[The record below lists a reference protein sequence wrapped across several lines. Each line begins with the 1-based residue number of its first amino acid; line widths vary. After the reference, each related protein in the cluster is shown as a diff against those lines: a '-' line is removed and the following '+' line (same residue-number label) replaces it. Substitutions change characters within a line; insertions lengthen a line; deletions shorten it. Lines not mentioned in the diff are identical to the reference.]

1 MDPMISLLRS
11 IVVVPSAFVKHNGL
25 KSLDEAG
32 VIADTSCVAQ
42 TSKYYFRL
50 RAYVSCVNWPID
62 SPSNSQLTASAS
74 REQICRLRGFMNQ
87 KVTDLVAE
95 NLMQQHLFTSE
106 ASQCNH

>member
-11 IVVVPSAFVKHNGL
+11 VVVVPSAFVKHNGL

-50 RAYVSCVNWPID
+50 RAHVSCVNWPTD
-62 SPSNSQLTASAS
+62 SPSNSQLAASTS
-74 REQICRLRGFMNQ
+74 LEQICRLRGFMHQN
-87 KVTDLVAE
+87 VTDLVAE
-95 NLMQQHLFTSE
+95 NLMQQHLFKLE
-106 ASQCNH
+106 ASQ